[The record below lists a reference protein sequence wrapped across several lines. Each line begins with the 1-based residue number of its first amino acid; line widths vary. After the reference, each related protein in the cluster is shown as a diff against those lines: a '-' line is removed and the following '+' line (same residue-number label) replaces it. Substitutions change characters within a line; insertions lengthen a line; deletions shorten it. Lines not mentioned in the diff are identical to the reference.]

1 MKWNRVRSGC
11 VTYTY
16 MYYKTLMIFFREYIF
31 WNTVYTTCLSTHS
44 INDPVSLGISF
55 STLHNT
61 HKKRKWKIVAIAQ
74 GKTIG
79 WKHGLRTPRES
90 FFSKIWIFVAWA
102 RVSIQGVLGGLRRF
116 SKIGHWGPV
125 SVPVAQSRKIFWP
138 NYQHYFGT
146 VSPLCIGKCTL
157 FFFLPKRLWFSGLK
171 HITPKYD
178 IGRKE
183 LGKEPSHF
191 RLQCISSTSPTVH

>member
-1 MKWNRVRSGC
+1 
-11 VTYTY
+11 
-16 MYYKTLMIFFREYIF
+16 MIFLGSIFF

-146 VSPLCIGKCTL
+146 VSPLSMEKYIWFIFLRKTL
-157 FFFLPKRLWFSGLK
+157 VFRSKTYTLCCKSIRSSAFLWCRTAYTFATECNSQIWYWL
-171 HITPKYD
+171 
-178 IGRKE
+178 
-183 LGKEPSHF
+183 
-191 RLQCISSTSPTVH
+191 